1 MLGRIVGRKTT
12 VPNLVVAQ
20 RVIDRMMAA
29 VQSYLEDETGEAMV
43 GIVAE
48 SAHGGTPTLYVLD
61 TIAPDSSAIRH
72 YHTFQ
77 QGDERQD
84 EILYWWRENWRAYR
98 ATLDPLKKKW
108 DAPLHHLGDWHKQ
121 PGFMIQPSMGDLM
134 TALEW
139 IADSENALGFMLAP
153 IVTLGHE
160 PNDDAGG
167 VTTSFLL
174 IPDKDGTNVRVDWWF
189 IDLKSRGFVPITP
202 TVYPNDQLPALPPI
216 PWHLGAEERFDL
228 ECRRLKDH
236 GIFLSLSLW
245 NADDQTPLD
254 VCLLT
259 ARADWDHMLLLI
271 TPHDYPA
278 HPPRAR
284 IAPFIPMGEEDDLYQ
299 IFEQAWSQSQPIE
312 IMPETWDDQRW
323 LIDYV
328 KEIAAA
334 KNLSL
339 DVQTA
344 HSASASHTQAAPAE
358 AVVETEAK
366 AVPTS
371 ELSTET
377 TTLTK
382 ADSPEPASGSDDDKT
397 NTSKEDAAL

>member
-20 RVIDRMMAA
+20 RVIDRMTAA
-29 VQSYLEDETGEAMV
+29 AQSYLEDETGEAMV
-43 GIVAE
+43 GVVIE
-48 SAHGGTPTLYVLD
+48 STHGGTPTLYVLE

-84 EILYWWRENWRAYR
+84 EILYWWRENWRTYR
-98 ATLDPLKKKW
+98 AALPADDPLKKKW

-121 PGFMIQPSMGDLM
+121 PGFMIQPSTGDLM
-134 TALEW
+134 TALDWLGEP
-139 IADSENALGFMLAP
+139 ENTLGFMLAP
-153 IVTLGHE
+153 IVTLGHA
-160 PNDDAGG
+160 PDDDAGG
-167 VTTSFLL
+167 VTSNYLL
-174 IPDKDGTNVRVDWWF
+174 IPDKDGSNIRVDWWF

-202 TVYPNDQLPALPPI
+202 TGYPDAQLPALPAI
-216 PWHLGAEERFDL
+216 PWHLSAEDRFDL

-236 GIFLSLSLW
+236 GIFLSLTLW

-259 ARADWDHMLLLI
+259 ARADWDHLLLLV

-284 IAPFIPMGEEDDLYQ
+284 IAPFIPMGERDDMFAV
-299 IFEQAWSQSQPIE
+299 FEQAWAQSQPIE
-312 IMPETWDDQRW
+312 IAPETWDSEHW

-328 KEIAAA
+328 KSIAAA
-334 KNLSL
+334 KGLSL
-339 DVQTA
+339 HPTPVLGGA
-344 HSASASHTQAAPAE
+344 HPQAASADSTPSAEPETAKAPEGAADSTPPPAE
-358 AVVETEAK
+358 SAV
-366 AVPTS
+366 S
-371 ELSTET
+371 N
-377 TTLTK
+377 
-382 ADSPEPASGSDDDKT
+382 DDDDET
-397 NTSKEDAAL
+397 NASEKDAAL

>member
-1 MLGRIVGRKTT
+1 MLGRIVGRKTS

-20 RVIDRMMAA
+20 RVIDHMMAA
-29 VQSYLEDETGEAMV
+29 AQSYLEDETGEAMV

-61 TIAPDSSAIRH
+61 TIAPDSTAIRH

-98 ATLDPLKKKW
+98 AALPADDPLKKKW

-160 PNDDAGG
+160 SSNDAGG

-202 TVYPNDQLPALPPI
+202 TVYPDDQLPALPAI
-216 PWHLGAEERFDL
+216 PWHLSAEERFDL
-228 ECRRLKDH
+228 ECRRLKDY

-245 NADDQTPLD
+245 NADDQVPLD

-284 IAPFIPMGEEDDLYQ
+284 IAPFIPMGEDDDLYQ
-299 IFEQAWSQSQPIE
+299 IFEQAWAQSHPIE
-312 IMPETWDDQRW
+312 ITPETWSDQRW

-344 HSASASHTQAAPAE
+344 PADPPPVAESAVIAEAAPA
-358 AVVETEAK
+358 
-366 AVPTS
+366 P
-371 ELSTET
+371 ELSADTAAEKPAET
-377 TTLTK
+377 ITK
-382 ADSPEPASGSDDDKT
+382 ADTASGGDDDKT
-397 NTSKEDAAL
+397 NASEKDAAL